1 MKVLNL
7 WARLYK
13 FSDSKLFRIC
23 KILFFGGGTSVIF
36 LSLIIKQSSSLTM
49 INHLVAICR
58 FSFPNHNFFP
68 VLNLKG
74 RLGAST
80 GVSFFVILKSYFQY
94 FCPVLSILIY
104 FRVFPVDGDECSIFL
119 TFSTFPK
126 NADFFFWAMMEQDTT
141 GIICFMGS
149 FSDYPRDYLGAT
161 DQHLPSRCFNYAFK
175 AEA

>member
-1 MKVLNL
+1 MKVWICEPDSINFLTADL
-7 WARLYK
+7 SESVK
-13 FSDSKLFRIC
+13 FYFL
-23 KILFFGGGTSVIF
+23 GGKSVIF
-36 LSLIIKQSSSLTM
+36 LNPIIKQSSSLTM

-68 VLNLKG
+68 VLSLG
-74 RLGAST
+74 GQLGAST

-104 FRVFPVDGDECSIFL
+104 FRVFPADGEECSTFL
-119 TFSTFPK
+119 TFSIFPK

-141 GIICFMGS
+141 GIIGFIGG
-149 FSDYPRDYLGAT
+149 FFDYPRNVLGAT
-161 DQHLPSRCFNYAFK
+161 DHHLPSCCFNYAFK